1 MIDVNKTAGSA
12 QRYST
17 FDTENM
23 QHYYGTEIDEKYDCD
38 DYPDMNLE
46 KNPSKGIPGTL
57 PECSSPFGNMDIEN

>member
-1 MIDVNKTAGSA
+1 
-12 QRYST
+12 
-17 FDTENM
+17 M

-57 PECSSPFGNMDIEN
+57 PELSSPFGNMDIEN